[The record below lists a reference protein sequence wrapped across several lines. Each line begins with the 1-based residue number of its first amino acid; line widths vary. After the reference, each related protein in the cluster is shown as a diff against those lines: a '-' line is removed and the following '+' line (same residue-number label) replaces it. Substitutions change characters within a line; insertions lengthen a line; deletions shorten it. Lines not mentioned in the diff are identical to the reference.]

1 MSTMSPITTLSG
13 QQANRRANFRLTVI
27 TMFAIHSVF
36 LAGLLLQGCKRPSSG
51 PPLAGGGSDTN
62 FAKPPSYEL
71 GTVGQATSQVGQ
83 VTGQVGQPGVVDT
96 AAQAHGA
103 TGLVQ
108 QTQPEPQPSATEPQA
123 TLQAGFGGPTEYI
136 VKPGDVPVNI
146 AKEHGVTL
154 TAFMKANPG
163 LDPRKLKVGQKVQIP
178 APEPSQK
185 TPESVEA
192 QAGTEGGIVHVVK
205 GGENL
210 TRIAK
215 RYGVTVSD
223 IRTANN
229 LKSDKIVVGQKLR
242 IPGGRIGEGTTSTKG
257 TTETKTGSGTGSLVL
272 PPGQ

>member
-62 FAKPPSYEL
+62 LAKPPSYDL

-83 VTGQVGQPGVVDT
+83 VTAQVGQTSVVDT
-96 AAQAHGA
+96 VAAQTSGA

-108 QTQPEPQPSATEPQA
+108 QTQPQLTATEPQA
-123 TLQAGFGGPTEYI
+123 TLQPAPAGPTEYI
-136 VKPGDVPVNI
+136 VKPGDVPFNI

-178 APEPSQK
+178 APEPSRK
-185 TPESVEA
+185 TPESVEP
-192 QAGTEGGIVHVVK
+192 QTGTEGGLVHVVK

-215 RYGVTVSD
+215 RYGVAVSD

-242 IPGGRIGEGTTSTKG
+242 IPGAHTGEGTTSTRA

>member
-51 PPLAGGGSDTN
+51 PPLAGGGADTN
-62 FAKPPSYEL
+62 LAKPPSYDL
-71 GTVGQATSQVGQ
+71 GTVGQQTPQAGQTS
-83 VTGQVGQPGVVDT
+83 VVDT
-96 AAQAHGA
+96 ATAQWQGA

-108 QTQPEPQPSATEPQA
+108 QTQPQQTQQQPSVTEPQP
-123 TLQAGFGGPTEYI
+123 TLQPAPGGPTEYI
-136 VKPGDVPVNI
+136 VKPGDVPFNI

-178 APEPSQK
+178 APEPGQK
-185 TPESVEA
+185 TAEGVEL
-192 QAGTEGGIVHVVK
+192 QTGTEGGLVHVVK

-210 TRIAK
+210 TKIAK

-242 IPGGRIGEGTTSTKG
+242 IPGARSGEGTTATKG

>member
-13 QQANRRANFRLTVI
+13 RQANRRANFRLTVI

-51 PPLAGGGSDTN
+51 PPLAGGGADTN
-62 FAKPPSYEL
+62 LARPPSYDL
-71 GTVGQATSQVGQ
+71 GTVGQQTPQAGQTS
-83 VTGQVGQPGVVDT
+83 VVDT
-96 AAQAHGA
+96 TTAQLQGM

-108 QTQPEPQPSATEPQA
+108 QTQPQQMQPQRIVTEPQPG
-123 TLQAGFGGPTEYI
+123 LQPAPAGPTEYI
-136 VKPGDVPVNI
+136 VKPGDVPFNI

-185 TPESVEA
+185 TAEGVES
-192 QAGTEGGIVHVVK
+192 QAGTEGGLVHVVK

-215 RYGVTVSD
+215 RYGVAVSD

-242 IPGGRIGEGTTSTKG
+242 IPGARSGEGTTTTKG

>member
-62 FAKPPSYEL
+62 LAKPPSYDL

-83 VTGQVGQPGVVDT
+83 VTAQVGQTSVVDT
-96 AAQAHGA
+96 VAAQTSGA

-108 QTQPEPQPSATEPQA
+108 QTQPQLTATEPQA
-123 TLQAGFGGPTEYI
+123 TLQPAPAGPTEYI
-136 VKPGDVPVNI
+136 VKPGDVPFNI

-178 APEPSQK
+178 APEPSRK
-185 TPESVEA
+185 TPESVEP
-192 QAGTEGGIVHVVK
+192 QTGTEGGLVHVVK

-215 RYGVTVSD
+215 RYGVAVSD

-242 IPGGRIGEGTTSTKG
+242 IPGAHTGEETTSTRA